1 MQAIWK
7 FGSYKYWP
15 HWYDT
20 KYLFSLANYVFFFFL
35 ILFIPKWNNSYRRI
49 LIAHLDRNC
58 HHAASD
64 KEQQAAQAKKMLTSP
79 RRKLWKPFITALWQ
93 STWLW
98 RVPIEISTWGGVRGE
113 NWVWIM
119 FYFNACNEQSS
130 GGQWTNL
137 KSSKCII
144 QKLEITSLPSSVIP
158 KNRKFKLGMDECKWD
173 VKRSQFIS
181 VILSNN
187 RMRFLFFFPLSQ
199 WQVKHQ
205 DKGIETRILHCGQKS
220 LSLLNDWYF
229 YHFL

>member
-1 MQAIWK
+1 
-7 FGSYKYWP
+7 
-15 HWYDT
+15 
-20 KYLFSLANYVFFFFL
+20 
-35 ILFIPKWNNSYRRI
+35 
-49 LIAHLDRNC
+49 
-58 HHAASD
+58 
-64 KEQQAAQAKKMLTSP
+64 MLTSP

-187 RMRFLFFFPLSQ
+187 RMRFLFFFSPLPMAGQASRQ
-199 WQVKHQ
+199 RNWNKNSSLWTKKSVSFKWLVFLSFSINNNNNNEIQTGTQVGFVKWTS
-205 DKGIETRILHCGQKS
+205 EYPPPSPPWT
-220 LSLLNDWYF
+220 LLWYGVNF
-229 YHFL
+229 